1 MNRLAHRDKPAKQ
14 FIAYIPAANVAKIKE
29 PSIVISIKGAHN
41 ERPEIDA
48 KKHHVFKLDF
58 DVGDWAVECEKNLQE
73 QQVIDLLAFLE
84 THKDSGRDVYVHCT
98 EGRIRSYS
106 VATVLRQ
113 EGMFMSA
120 RGNPLLGPGGCL
132 DRPTCNTMNE
142 YFEKLEKLAEDKS
155 EEVASTGAVEHV
167 YTQ

>member
-1 MNRLAHRDKPAKQ
+1 MNKLAHRDKPAKR
-14 FIAYIPAANVAKIKE
+14 FIAYIPAANVSKIPV

-41 ERPEIDA
+41 DRPQINEQ
-48 KKHHVFKLDF
+48 KHHVFKLDF

-84 THKDSGRDVYVHCT
+84 LHKDSERDVYVHCT
-98 EGRIRSYS
+98 EGRIRSYT

-132 DRPTCNTMNE
+132 DRPTCNTMNA
-142 YFEKLEKLAEDKS
+142 YFEKLEREADVEVKS
-155 EEVASTGAVEHV
+155 DEVATAGAGTGV
-167 YTQ
+167 

>member
-29 PSIVISIKGAHN
+29 PSIVISIKGAHTP
-41 ERPEIDA
+41 RPEINEQ
-48 KKHHVFKLDF
+48 KHHVFKLDF
-58 DVGDWAVECEKNLQE
+58 DVGDWAVECGKNLQE

-98 EGRIRSYS
+98 EGRIRSYT

-142 YFEKLEKLAEDKS
+142 YFEKLEREADAEP
-155 EEVASTGAVEHV
+155 EQVPGTVAVEHI

>member
-1 MNRLAHRDKPAKQ
+1 M
-14 FIAYIPAANVAKIKE
+14 
-29 PSIVISIKGAHN
+29 
-41 ERPEIDA
+41 
-48 KKHHVFKLDF
+48 
-58 DVGDWAVECEKNLQE
+58 
-73 QQVIDLLAFLE
+73 
-84 THKDSGRDVYVHCT
+84 YVHCT

-113 EGMFMSA
+113 EGMFMNA